1 MAESD
6 GQGTGHG
13 AGQGTGHG
21 AGQGAAQA
29 SHSTS
34 RSRPGQRR
42 VTQWMRDYVRLPGIP
57 DEYIA
62 QDGAPRAVWTRFFE
76 AFATLSPAD
85 IERRFGAADRHLRE
99 AGVTYRAP
107 GESAERL
114 WPLSH
119 LPLLIDE
126 SEWQQLSAG
135 IAQRAEL
142 LERVLRDLYG
152 EGRLVA
158 EGAIPAAAIA
168 GSSEYLRPVCGL
180 KPPGG
185 RYLSLYAADVGRG
198 PDGRWWV
205 LGDRTQAPSG
215 AGYALEN
222 RLVLS
227 RAFASLYKSMNVERV
242 APFFEAFRD
251 SLRAGADR
259 DEPRI
264 GVLTPGSFSETY
276 FEHATLARY
285 LGFLLVEGDDLAV
298 SGDRI
303 YIRTV
308 AGLKRLDVLLRR
320 VDSNSLDP
328 LELDASSHLGVPG
341 LIDVLRKDGA
351 VVANMPGSGVLEARA
366 LLGFLPSLSRR
377 FFGEDLKMPHIA
389 TWWCGQKAAREEV
402 LSRLDELAIEGAYGP
417 GVPGFA
423 SHGPVI
429 ASELSAAER
438 GRLVDLINER
448 GIDFVGQE
456 LVRLSTMPVWDQGRI
471 TPRPFVLRVFA
482 AATADGGWTIMPG
495 GFCRIAEKLDA
506 RAVSMGDGA
515 RAADV
520 WVVSDKEVSTRTL
533 LPATDTVRIRRIAGV
548 LPSRAADNLFW
559 LGRYLERAEATL
571 RLVRALG
578 TLQRDPGKGSSG
590 LTQSAE
596 RIQRMLVAWG
606 AVSQASRTQAARVA
620 AEALQGEERFGSA
633 LSLVRSAQRAA
644 TSLRERLSPD
654 AWQVITE
661 MTGRLAE
668 EVDDD
673 DGVVSAAELT
683 LQELASFAGLSQE
696 NMNRAAGWRFLKMGH
711 RVERAIN
718 TARFARQFAYDE
730 ASGEDLDVLLTLVD
744 CQITYRSRYLV
755 GPVLAPVR
763 DLVVLDSYNP
773 RSVAFQVEDLN
784 GHIASLPALKESG
797 LIERPQRLAVALQ
810 AMLTT
815 AEAGALDTKTLFA
828 LEQDLLG
835 LADAIGSHYFPH
847 GPNASRPEKLTGL
860 A

>member
-1 MAESD
+1 MT
-6 GQGTGHG
+6 GQGSSQENK
-13 AGQGTGHG
+13 A
-21 AGQGAAQA
+21 
-29 SHSTS
+29 
-34 RSRPGQRR
+34 RPGHRR
-42 VTQWMRDYVRLPGIP
+42 MAQWTRDYARLPGIP
-57 DEYIA
+57 DEYIGE
-62 QDGAPRAVWTRFFE
+62 DGVPRAAWSRFFD
-76 AFATLSPAD
+76 AFAALTPAD
-85 IERRFGAADRHLRE
+85 IERRFASADRHLRE

-107 GESAERL
+107 GETADRL

-119 LPLLIDE
+119 LPLIIDE
-126 SEWQQLSAG
+126 ADWQQLTAG
-135 IAQRAEL
+135 IAQRAQL
-142 LERVLRDLYG
+142 LEMVLGDLYG

-158 EGAIPAAAIA
+158 EGAVPAAAIA
-168 GSSEYLRPVCGL
+168 GSNEYLRSVCGI

-185 RYLSLYAADVGRG
+185 RYLHFYAADVGRG

-227 RAFASLYKSMNVERV
+227 RAFSNLYKSMNVERV

-251 SLRAGADR
+251 SLRASADR

-264 GVLTPGSFSETY
+264 GLLTPGAFNETY

-303 YIRTV
+303 HIRTV

-320 VDSNSLDP
+320 VDSNFLDP

-341 LIDVLRKDGA
+341 LIDVLRKNGV

-377 FFGEDLKMPHIA
+377 FLGEDLKMPHIA
-389 TWWCGQKAAREEV
+389 TWWCGQKSARQEV
-402 LSRLDELAIEGAYGP
+402 LSRLDDFAIEGAYGR
-417 GVPGFA
+417 GVPGFPGN
-423 SHGPVI
+423 GPVL
-429 ASELSAAER
+429 AGQLSPADRER
-438 GRLVDLINER
+438 LRTAITER
-448 GIDFVGQE
+448 GIDYVGQE
-456 LVRLSTMPVWDQGRI
+456 LVRLSTTPVWENGRI

-482 AATADGGWTIMPG
+482 AATPNGWTILPG
-495 GFCRIAEKLDA
+495 GFCRIAEQPDA

-515 RAADV
+515 RSADV
-520 WVVSDKEVSTRTL
+520 WVVSDKAVSTATL
-533 LPATDTVRIRRIAGV
+533 LPAADTVRIKRIAGV
-548 LPSRAADNLFW
+548 VPSRAADNLFW

-571 RLVRALG
+571 RLIRALG
-578 TLQRDPGKGSSG
+578 APMRDGVKGSSTG
-590 LTQSAE
+590 LASVE
-596 RIQRMLVAWG
+596 RIQRLLVTWG
-606 AVSQASRTQAARVA
+606 AASQATRATPAKVA
-620 AEALQGEERFGSA
+620 AEALQSTEKFGSA
-633 LSLVRSAQRAA
+633 LSLLRSAQRTA

-661 MTGRLAE
+661 MVERLGHEAE
-668 EVDDD
+668 DD

-683 LQELASFAGLSQE
+683 LQELASFAGLAQE
-696 NMNRAAGWRFLKMGH
+696 NMNRAAGWRFLEMG
-711 RVERAIN
+711 RRAERAIN
-718 TARFARQFAYDE
+718 TTRFARQFAYDE
-730 ASGEDLDVLLTLVD
+730 AGDEDLDVLLTLVD

-755 GPVLAPVR
+755 GPSLAPVR
-763 DLVVLDSYNP
+763 DLAVLDPYNP
-773 RSVAFQVEDLN
+773 RSVAFQVAVLN
-784 GHIASLPALKESG
+784 EHIASLPSLKEHG

-810 AMLTT
+810 ATLTT
-815 AEAGALDTKTLFA
+815 AEAAALDVKTLFA
-828 LEQDLLG
+828 LEQDLLN
-835 LADAIGSHYFPH
+835 LADAIGLHYFPH

>member
-1 MAESD
+1 MAGQD
-6 GQGTGHG
+6 GQESSRT
-13 AGQGTGHG
+13 TS
-21 AGQGAAQA
+21 QGAKA
-29 SHSTS
+29 
-34 RSRPGQRR
+34 RPGTRR
-42 VTQWMRDYVRLPGIP
+42 VSQWARDYVRLPGIP

-62 QDGAPRAVWTRFFE
+62 QDGAPRPVWTRFFD
-76 AFATLSPAD
+76 AFAALTPGE
-85 IERRFGAADRHLRE
+85 IGKRFGSADRHLRE

-107 GESAERL
+107 GENTDRL

-126 SEWQQLSAG
+126 AEWQQLTAG
-135 IAQRAEL
+135 IVQRAQL
-142 LERVLRDLYG
+142 LELVLADLYG

-168 GSSEYLRPVCGL
+168 GSTEYLRSVCGI

-185 RYLSLYAADVGRG
+185 RYLALYAADVGRG

-227 RAFASLYKSMNVERV
+227 RAFASLYKSMNVRGVV
-242 APFFEAFRD
+242 AFFGAFRAA
-251 SLRAGADR
+251 LRASADR

-264 GVLTPGSFSETY
+264 GVLTPGGFSETY

-303 YIRTV
+303 HIRTV

-320 VDSNSLDP
+320 VDSNFLDP
-328 LELDASSHLGVPG
+328 LELDASSQLGVPG
-341 LIDVLRKDGA
+341 LIDVLRKNGV
-351 VVANMPGSGVLEARA
+351 VVANMPGSGVMEARA

-377 FFGEDLKMPHIA
+377 LFGEELKMPHSA

-402 LSRLDELAIEGAYGP
+402 LSRLDQVAIEGAYGR
-417 GVPGFA
+417 GVPGFPG
-423 SHGPVI
+423 HGPVL
-429 ASELSAAER
+429 ASELSASER
-438 GRLVDLINER
+438 ERLKAAINER

-456 LVRLSTMPVWDQGRI
+456 LVRLSTTPVWDNGRI

-482 AATADGGWTIMPG
+482 AATPDGWTIMPG
-495 GFCRIAEKLDA
+495 GFCRIAEQLDA

-520 WVVSDKEVSTRTL
+520 WVVSDKAVSPTTL
-533 LPATDTVRIRRIAGV
+533 LPAGDTVRIRRIAGV
-548 LPSRAADNLFW
+548 VPSRAADNLFW

-578 TLQRDPGKGSSG
+578 SQRDSGKGSSTA
-590 LTQSAE
+590 LHSVE
-596 RIQRMLVAWG
+596 RIQRLLVTWG
-606 AVSQASRTQAARVA
+606 ATSQASRSQPSKVA
-620 AEALQGEERFGSA
+620 AEALQAEDKFGSA
-633 LSLVRSAQRAA
+633 LSLVRAAQRTA

-661 MTGRLAE
+661 MTERLAQ

-673 DGVVSAAELT
+673 DGVVVAAELT
-683 LQELASFAGLSQE
+683 LQELASFAGLAQE
-696 NMNRAAGWRFLKMGH
+696 NMNRAAGWRFLEMG
-711 RVERAIN
+711 RRAERAIN

-730 ASGEDLDVLLTLVD
+730 AGGEDLDILLTLVD

-755 GPVLAPVR
+755 GPLLAPVR
-763 DLVVLDSYNP
+763 DLVVLDPYNP
-773 RSVAFQVEDLN
+773 RSVAFQVSALN
-784 GHIASLPALKESG
+784 DHIASLPTLKEGG

-810 AMLTT
+810 ATLTT
-815 AEAGALDTKTLFA
+815 AEASSLDTKTLFA
-828 LEQDLLG
+828 LEQDLLN
-835 LADAIGSHYFPH
+835 LSDAIGSHYFPH
-847 GPNASRPEKLTGL
+847 GANASRPEKLTGL

>member
-1 MAESD
+1 MV
-6 GQGTGHG
+6 GQ
-13 AGQGTGHG
+13 AGSSQG
-21 AGQGAAQA
+21 
-29 SHSTS
+29 SKV
-34 RSRPGQRR
+34 RPGHRR
-42 VTQWMRDYVRLPGIP
+42 VAQWTRDYVRLPGIP

-62 QDGAPRAVWTRFFE
+62 QDGAPREVWTRFFE
-76 AFATLSPAD
+76 AFATLTPAD

-107 GESAERL
+107 GEAADKL

-119 LPLLIDE
+119 LPLLIGEAD
-126 SEWQQLSAG
+126 WQQLCAG
-135 IAQRAEL
+135 IVQRAEL
-142 LERVLRDLYG
+142 LELVLNDLYG
-152 EGRLVA
+152 EGRLIA

-168 GSSEYLRPVCGL
+168 GSTEYLRAVCGI

-205 LGDRTQAPSG
+205 LSDRTQAPSG

-227 RAFASLYKSMNVERV
+227 RAFSNLYKSMNVERV

-251 SLRAGADR
+251 ALRASADR

-264 GVLTPGSFSETY
+264 GLLTPGTFNETY

-303 YIRTV
+303 HIRTV

-341 LIDVLRKDGA
+341 LIDVLRKNGV

-366 LLGFLPSLSRR
+366 LLGFLPNLCRRLLS
-377 FFGEDLKMPHIA
+377 EDLEMPHIA
-389 TWWCGQKAAREEV
+389 TWWCGQKSAREEGLARV
-402 LSRLDELAIEGAYGP
+402 DDFAIEGAYSR
-417 GVPGFA
+417 GVPGFPGN
-423 SHGPVI
+423 GPVL
-429 ASELSAAER
+429 ASELSPSER
-438 GRLVDLINER
+438 ERLKNAISDR

-456 LVRLSTMPVWDQGRI
+456 LVRLSTTPVWENGRI

-482 AATADGGWTIMPG
+482 AATPNGWTMLPG
-495 GFCRIAEKLDA
+495 GFCRIAEQPDA

-515 RAADV
+515 RSADV
-520 WVVSDKEVSTRTL
+520 WVVSDKAVATSTL
-533 LPATDTVRIRRIAGV
+533 LPAADTVRIRRIAGV
-548 LPSRAADNLFW
+548 VPSRAADNLFW

-571 RLVRALG
+571 RRICALG
-578 TLQRDPGKGSSG
+578 TSTRDPGKG
-590 LTQSAE
+590 QSNVPHSVE
-596 RIQRMLVAWG
+596 RIHRLLVTWG
-606 AVSQASRTQAARVA
+606 ATSQASRTQPAKIV
-620 AEALQGEERFGSA
+620 AEALQAEDKFGSA
-633 LSLVRSAQRAA
+633 LSLLRAAQRTA

-661 MTGRLAE
+661 MTERLAE
-668 EVDDD
+668 EVEDD

-683 LQELASFAGLSQE
+683 LQELASFAGLAQE
-696 NMNRAAGWRFLKMGH
+696 NMNRAAGWRFLEMG
-711 RVERAIN
+711 RRAERAIN
-718 TARFARQFAYDE
+718 TTRVARQFAFDE
-730 ASGEDLDVLLTLVD
+730 AGDEDLDVLLTLVD

-755 GPVLAPVR
+755 GPSLAPVR
-763 DLVVLDSYNP
+763 DLAVLDPYNP
-773 RSVAFQVEDLN
+773 RSVAFQVAALN
-784 GHIASLPALKESG
+784 EHIAALPSLKEYG

-810 AMLTT
+810 ATLTT
-815 AEAGALDTKTLFA
+815 SEAVALDVKTLFA
-828 LEQDLLG
+828 LEQDLL
-835 LADAIGSHYFPH
+835 
-847 GPNASRPEKLTGL
+847 NLT
-860 A
+860 